1 MPASTTTVAEHRDG
15 MAASLAYTRTGSGE
29 PLVLLHPLGANR
41 QVWRPLFPHLTAE
54 REVITLDLP
63 GFGDSP
69 AIGEDRTPT
78 PSRLAVSVVKAL
90 EALGLEDAGAHLAGN
105 SIGGWVALEA
115 AAAGHAA
122 SVTAIA
128 PAGLWSA
135 PLLPKPQ
142 VARQIARV
150 ASPIIGPAMRSARLR
165 RAALAGSIHHPER
178 VTAAEATNLIR
189 SYARAPGMAAVNRA
203 MRANRFERL
212 ADIDVPV
219 TLAWCEYDKLIEH
232 PRTLPDKVSE
242 VWLRGCGHVPMWDDP
257 QAVASALLQGSR
269 PRA

>member
-1 MPASTTTVAEHRDG
+1 MEASTITAEQAREG
-15 MAASLAYTRTGSGE
+15 VAASLAYTRTGIGE

-41 QVWRPLFPHLTAE
+41 QVWRPLFPYLTSE

-63 GFGDSP
+63 GFGNSP
-69 AIGEDRTPT
+69 ELTGERPPT
-78 PSRLAVSVVKAL
+78 PSRLAVSVVKAI
-90 EALGLEDAGAHLAGN
+90 EALGFEDGAAHLAGN

-135 PLLPKPQ
+135 ALLPKPQ
-142 VARQIARV
+142 VARQIARA

-165 RAALAGSIHHPER
+165 QAALAGSIHRPER

-189 SYARAPGMAAVNRA
+189 SYAQAPGMVAVNRA

-212 ADIDVPV
+212 ADIQVPV
-219 TLAWCEYDKLIEH
+219 TLAWCEYDKLIER
-232 PRTLPDKVSE
+232 PRTLPANVNE

-257 QAVASALLQGSR
+257 QAVARALLQGSR
-269 PRA
+269 ARP